1 VTAEPTPTTIPAVPA
16 FPTDFGSIRNM
27 VDYRFTVLD
36 SYVDVNGLPTFV
48 VTNEPIKAKFR
59 ELLGDLANHNLVARI
74 RKVSDKLVIS
84 VFPKPSLGRPRSQI
98 NAILL
103 MATAVA
109 VGFASYEVIFS
120 QVIFS
125 ADPRLEAIMY
135 ADMGAISQMVVLAA
149 GILGIIGL
157 HELGHVVAVRHHKMD
172 ATLPYFIPG
181 PPPLGTFGALISLRG
196 PPANRDQLFDL
207 GFSGPVTGFIV
218 MILVAAVAIIVSPT
232 ITSQQATQLFNA
244 KLLVNSSW
252 PNDPYLL
259 DLLLQ
264 SSLRVVPAGEV
275 LVLSKVT
282 WAVYIGSL
290 VTFLNLLPVWQLD
303 GGHIVRAT
311 LGNRGHKASA
321 VVAFGILALAGYW
334 LFGVVLLVF
343 MFITRRPFEGLEPLD
358 DISPLSKSR
367 KILFVVSLVM
377 LALTFVIL

>member
-1 VTAEPTPTTIPAVPA
+1 
-16 FPTDFGSIRNM
+16 M

-135 ADMGAISQMVVLAA
+135 ANMGAISQMVVLAA

-377 LALTFVIL
+377 LALSFVIL